1 MKKIIWLLIPFLLLC
16 ACSGS
21 SDTRELS
28 ALQAQLPDLDKNENF
43 IKLSVMEALNYF
55 SFREEDV
62 EEALIYISKDGIK
75 ADEVVVV
82 KAVDAEAATRV
93 FTALR
98 DRFEEKKNSFRD
110 YIPLEYEKICRSS
123 VKQSGLYCYYVISDM
138 KDTYESVFNAA
149 FT

>member
-1 MKKIIWLLIPFLLLC
+1 M
-16 ACSGS
+16 
-21 SDTRELS
+21 
-28 ALQAQLPDLDKNENF
+28 
-43 IKLSVMEALNYF
+43 
-55 SFREEDV
+55 
-62 EEALIYISKDGIK
+62 
-75 ADEVVVV
+75 
-82 KAVDAEAATRV
+82 